1 MQPQIF
7 FFLNGKI
14 KPPMSK
20 DILST
25 RADFPILKQ
34 TINGLPLVYLDN
46 AATTHKPQSVID
58 AISCYYSTMNANIH
72 RGNHTLAVQATQAYE
87 DVRKKV
93 GTFINAPSSSQV
105 IFTRGT
111 TESINLVAYSFG
123 RAFVK
128 PGDEIIVSQLEHHSN
143 YVPWLLMCQRQ
154 GAVFRV
160 LPFDENSELD
170 LQALEKLLNKKT
182 RLVAVNHVSN
192 TLGTVNPVE
201 EIIRVAH
208 AAKVPVLVDGAQA
221 IQHLAHDVQALDAD
235 FYAFSG
241 HKMYAPMGVGVLYGK
256 KEWLE
261 QLPPFQSGGEMI
273 DEVTP
278 DSVTFNVLPYKF
290 EAGTPN
296 VADVIGLGAAI
307 DYLNQFNSAELQ
319 SYEDELLEYG
329 LGLLRAIPGLTV
341 YGNPRQRSAIL
352 PFNIE
357 GIQHYDL
364 GTLLDTKGI
373 AVRTGQHCTQPIMDA
388 LHIAGTVRASLA
400 IYNSRDDLD
409 ALAKGIDRVVRLI
422 RRQT

>member
-1 MQPQIF
+1 
-7 FFLNGKI
+7 
-14 KPPMSK
+14 MSK

-58 AISCYYSTMNANIH
+58 AISRYYSTMNANIH

-93 GTFINAPSSSQV
+93 ATFINAPSSSQV
-105 IFTRGT
+105 VFTRGT

-123 RAFVK
+123 QAFVK

-201 EIIRVAH
+201 EIIRIAH